1 MKTAAL
7 LRACLGATF
16 LCLLALGAG
25 RASAASLTV
34 TGYTK
39 GETVDVISAGYTG
52 QVMPVEFKV
61 VAGGDTGFSYCVDL
75 AQEIGVGS
83 STGWELRTSLSDS
96 VIRAAWLVDT
106 FRPTLDTLVHPA
118 SEDYSFAVTKATAI
132 AALQVAVW
140 EVMSEAPG
148 DYNLY
153 GGAFAIADGGASA
166 GVMNLSRDMLGQL
179 NGADLSSYTP
189 DAIWAVSRTRQDQLF
204 FSTVNPIPE
213 PSTVALYAF
222 GAVLVGFSLR
232 KKLAA

>member
-7 LRACLGATF
+7 LRVCLGVTF
-16 LCLLALGAG
+16 LCLLAFGAG
-25 RASAASLTV
+25 PASAASLTV

-39 GETVDVISAGYTG
+39 GETVDVISSGYTG
-52 QVMPVEFKV
+52 EVMPVEFKV
-61 VAGGDTGFSYCVDL
+61 ATNGATGFSYCVDL
-75 AQEIGVGS
+75 AQEIGLGS
-83 STGWELRTSLSDS
+83 STGWDLRTSLSDS
-96 VIRAAWLVDT
+96 VIRAAWLVDN
-106 FRPTLDTLVHPA
+106 FRPSFDSLVHPM
-118 SEDYSFAVTKATAI
+118 SDDYSFAVTKATAI
-132 AALQVAVW
+132 AALQVSIW

-153 GGAFAIADGGASA
+153 AGTFAIADGGASA

-179 NGADLSSYTP
+179 NGADLSNYKP

-222 GAVLVGFSLR
+222 GAVLVGFALR
-232 KKLAA
+232 RKLA